1 MANLKNKKLFP
12 FRLSALAPI
21 SFGEGKGARVKQ
33 HDIKDCGAACL
44 ASIGNFYEVNLPIAR
59 IRQFANTDKRGT
71 NVLGIIEAAEKMGL
85 TAKGVKGGMD
95 SIDKIPLPAIAHV
108 VVKEQLHHYVVV
120 YKVKTSPNPSKG
132 GGEITVMDP
141 AFGKMETYTFEE
153 FKKIWSGVLILF
165 AKNDDFKSYNDKVS
179 PLKRFWQ
186 LIQPHKT
193 ILIQALVGAI
203 LFTVLGLCMSIYI
216 QKITDYVL
224 VEGNR
229 NLLNLLSVTM
239 IGVIVL
245 QAYLGSKKSIFVM
258 KTGQLID
265 AKLILGY
272 YKHLLHLPQRFFDTM
287 QIGEITSRINDAV
300 KIRSF
305 INEVAIEMIVNIFIV
320 LFSFTLMFTYYWK
333 LALVILLVIPF
344 YALIYF
350 ILDRFNKKVERKIME
365 NAADLQTQLVESVT
379 HIRTVKEFGIEEF
392 SNVKTEN
399 KFIKLLFS
407 TYKSGLNGVFA
418 GTSTQFLAS
427 IFTVILMWIGS
438 GYVIDRA
445 ITPGELFSFYAL
457 IGYFTSPVASLI
469 GMNKTAQNA
478 LIAADRLFEIMD
490 LEREET
496 ENKIELRKENVGD
509 IKFENVTFRYGS
521 RTEVFKSFNAIF
533 KKNQTT
539 AIVGESGSGKTTLI
553 SLLQNLYPIKEGKIY
568 IGDYDTQYIH
578 YQSLRNCIGVIPQQL
593 NLFSGNIIDN
603 IALGDSF
610 PNIQR
615 VIDLS
620 KQLGINEFVEKLPNG
635 FDTQIGE
642 NGAMLS
648 GGQKQRIAIARA
660 LYKNPEVLLMDEA
673 TSALDTHSERIVKQV
688 IDDFKVQGK
697 TVIVIAHRLSTIAN
711 ADTILVMDSG
721 NILEEGN
728 HHDLLSQK
736 GKYFDLWNKQSLGI

>member
-1 MANLKNKKLFP
+1 MASIK
-12 FRLSALAPI
+12 I
-21 SFGEGKGARVKQ
+21 KQ

-44 ASIGNFYEVNLPIAR
+44 ASVGNHFKVNLPIAR

-71 NVLGIIEAAEKMGL
+71 NVLGILEGAEKMGF
-85 TAKGVKGGMD
+85 TAKGVKGALD
-95 SIDKIPLPAIAHV
+95 ALDKIPLPAIAHIV
-108 VVKEQLHHYVVV
+108 TKEQLQHYVVI
-120 YKVKTSPNPSKG
+120 YKVEKSK
-132 GGEITVMDP
+132 ITVMDP
-141 AFGKMETYTFEE
+141 GPGKLELYTFEE
-153 FKKIWSGVLILF
+153 FQKIWSGVLILF
-165 AKNDDFKSYNDKVS
+165 APNDDFKTVNEKIS
-179 PLKRFWQ
+179 PLKRFWN

-193 ILIQALVGAI
+193 ILLQALVGAI
-203 LFTVLGLCMSIYI
+203 LFTILGLTMSVYI

-224 VEGNR
+224 VDGNR
-229 NLLNLLSVTM
+229 NLLNLLSFSM
-239 IGVIVL
+239 IGIILL
-245 QAYLGSKKSIFVM
+245 QAYIGSKKSIFVM

-320 LFSFTLMFTYYWK
+320 IFSFVLMFTYYWK

-344 YALIYF
+344 YTAIYF
-350 ILDRFNKKVERKIME
+350 ILNKFNKKVERNIME
-365 NAADLQTQLVESVT
+365 NAAELQTQLVESIT
-379 HIRTVKEFGIEEF
+379 HVRTVKEFGIEEF
-392 SNVKTEN
+392 SNLKTEN
-399 KFIKLLFS
+399 KFVKLLFT
-407 TYKSGLNGVFA
+407 TYKSGLNGIFA

-427 IFTVILMWIGS
+427 GFTVVLMWIGS

-469 GMNKTAQNA
+469 NMNKTAQNA

-496 ENKIELRKENVGD
+496 ENKIELQKENLGD
-509 IKFENVTFRYGS
+509 IRFENVSFRYGS
-521 RTEVFKSFNAIF
+521 RLEVFKNFNAIF

-568 IGDYDTQYIH
+568 IGEYDTKFVH
-578 YQSLRNCIGVIPQQL
+578 YQSLRKVVGVIPQQL
-593 NLFSGNIIDN
+593 NLFSGNIIEN

-610 PNIQR
+610 PDIQR
-615 VIDLS
+615 ILDLS
-620 KQLGINEFVEKLPNG
+620 KQLGITDFVEKLPHG
-635 FDTQIGE
+635 FETQIGE

-660 LYKNPEVLLMDEA
+660 LYKNPEILLMDEA
-673 TSALDTHSERIVKQV
+673 TSSLDTSSEMIVKQT
-688 IDDFKVQGK
+688 IDNFKKQGK
-697 TVIVIAHRLSTIAN
+697 TIIIIAHRLSTIAN
-711 ADTILVMDSG
+711 ADTILVMKSGVIVESG
-721 NILEEGN
+721 N
-728 HHDLLSQK
+728 HFDLLDKESE
-736 GKYFDLWNKQSLGI
+736 YYNLWYKQHLV

>member
-1 MANLKNKKLFP
+1 MKSIK
-12 FRLSALAPI
+12 I
-21 SFGEGKGARVKQ
+21 KQ
-33 HDIKDCGAACL
+33 HDIKDCGVACL
-44 ASIGNFYEVNLPIAR
+44 ASIGNHYSVNLPIAR
-59 IRQFANTDKRGT
+59 IRQYANTDKRGT
-71 NVLGIIEAAEKMGL
+71 NVLGVIEAAEKMGF

-95 SIDKIPLPAIAHV
+95 SIDKIPLPAIAHLM
-108 VVKEQLHHYVVV
+108 VKEQLHHYLVV
-120 YKVKTSPNPSKG
+120 YKVDSVLEQSKINNLKSK
-132 GGEITVMDP
+132 ITVMDP

-153 FKKIWSGVLILF
+153 FHKTWSGVLILF
-165 AKNDDFKSYNDKVS
+165 AQNEDFRTYNEKVS
-179 PLKRFWQ
+179 PIRRFWH
-186 LIQPHKT
+186 LVKPHKT

-203 LFTVLGLCMSIYI
+203 IFAVLGLAMSIYI

-229 NLLNLLSVTM
+229 NLLNLLSVSMFIIIT
-239 IGVIVL
+239 L
-245 QAYLGSKKSIFVM
+245 QAYIGSKKSVFVM

-287 QIGEITSRINDAV
+287 QIGEITSRISDAV

-305 INEVAIEMIVNIFIV
+305 INEVAIEMLVNVFIV
-320 LFSFTLMFTYYWK
+320 IFSFTLMFTYYWK
-333 LALVILLVIPF
+333 LALVIVLVIPF
-344 YALIYF
+344 YAAIYF
-350 ILDRFNKKVERKIME
+350 VLNKFNKKVERSIME
-365 NAADLQTQLVESVT
+365 NAAELETQLVESVT
-379 HIRTVKEFGIEEF
+379 HIRTVKEFGIEDY
-392 SNVKTEN
+392 SILKTEN
-399 KFIKLLFS
+399 RFVKLLFI
-407 TYKSGLNGVFA
+407 TYKSGLNSVFA

-427 IFTVILMWIGS
+427 IFTVVLMWIGS
-438 GYVIDRA
+438 GYVVDRT

-496 ENKIELRKENVGD
+496 ENKVELQRENIGD
-509 IKFENVTFRYGS
+509 IKFENVSFRYGS
-521 RTEVFKSFNAIF
+521 RTEVFKSFNALF
-533 KKNQTT
+533 KKNETT

-568 IGDYDTQYIH
+568 IGDYDSQFIH

-603 IALGDSF
+603 VALGDSF

-615 VIDLS
+615 ILDLS
-620 KQLGINEFVEKLPNG
+620 KQLGITEFVEKLPNG
-635 FDTQIGE
+635 FETQIGE

-660 LYKNPEVLLMDEA
+660 LYKNPAVLLMDEA
-673 TSALDTHSERIVKQV
+673 TSSLDTNAERIVKEV
-688 IDDFKVQGK
+688 IDSFKSQGK

-711 ADTILVMDSG
+711 ADTILVMENGTIVESG
-721 NILEEGN
+721 NHQE
-728 HHDLLSQK
+728 LLLLK
-736 GKYFDLWNKQSLGI
+736 GKYFDLWSKQGLL

>member
-1 MANLKNKKLFP
+1 MATKQIMASIK
-12 FRLSALAPI
+12 I
-21 SFGEGKGARVKQ
+21 KQ

-44 ASIGNFYEVNLPIAR
+44 ASIGNHYKVNLPIAR
-59 IRQFANTDKRGT
+59 IRQYANTDKRGT
-71 NVLGIIEAAEKMGL
+71 NVLGIIEAAAKMGFS
-85 TAKGVKGGMD
+85 AKGVKGGMD
-95 SIDKIPLPAIAHV
+95 AIDKIPLPAIAHV
-108 VVKEQLHHYVVV
+108 VVQEQLHHYVVI
-120 YKVKTSPNPSKG
+120 YKVSKDKI
-132 GGEITVMDP
+132 EVMDP
-141 AFGKMETYTFEE
+141 AYGKIETHTFEKFQE
-153 FKKIWSGVLILF
+153 MWSGVLILF
-165 AKNDDFKSYNDKVS
+165 APNDDFVTYNDKTAPVM
-179 PLKRFWQ
+179 RFWH

-203 LFTVLGLCMSIYI
+203 LFTVLGLAMSIYI

-229 NLLNLLSVTM
+229 NLLNLLSISM
-239 IGVIVL
+239 IAIILL
-245 QAYLGSKKSIFVM
+245 QAYIGSKKSIFVM

-287 QIGEITSRINDAV
+287 QVGEITSRIGDAV

-305 INEVAIEMIVNIFIV
+305 INEVAIDMIVNIFIV
-320 LFSFTLMFTYYWK
+320 IFSFTLMFTYYWK

-344 YALIYF
+344 YATIYF
-350 ILDRFNKKVERKIME
+350 ILNKFNKKVERTIME
-365 NAADLQTQLVESVT
+365 NAAELQTQLVESVT
-379 HIRTVKEFGIEEF
+379 HVRTVKEFGIEEF
-392 SNVKTEN
+392 SNLKTEN
-399 KFIKLLFS
+399 KFVKLLFS
-407 TYKSGLNGVFA
+407 GYKSGLNSVFA
-418 GTSTQFLAS
+418 GTSTEFLAS
-427 IFTVILMWIGS
+427 VFTVILMWIGS

-496 ENKIELRKENVGD
+496 ENKVALQRENIGD
-509 IKFENVTFRYGS
+509 IKFEKVTFRYGS
-521 RTEVFKSFNAIF
+521 RTEVFKDFNAVF

-568 IGDYDTQYIH
+568 IGEYDSQFIH

-610 PNIQR
+610 PDMQR
-615 VIDLS
+615 ILDLS
-620 KQLGINEFVEKLPNG
+620 KQLGITEFVEKLPNG
-635 FDTQIGE
+635 FGTQIGE

-648 GGQKQRIAIARA
+648 GGQKQRLAIARA

-673 TSALDTHSERIVKQV
+673 TSSLDTNAEQIVKRV
-688 IDDFKVQGK
+688 IDDFKAQGK
-697 TVIVIAHRLSTIAN
+697 TIIVIAHRLSTIAN
-711 ADTILVMDSG
+711 ADTILVMENG
-721 NILEEGN
+721 TIVETGN
-728 HHDLLSQK
+728 HSFLLEQK
-736 GKYFDLWNKQSLGI
+736 GKYYDLWNKQGLG

>member
-1 MANLKNKKLFP
+1 MASIK
-12 FRLSALAPI
+12 I
-21 SFGEGKGARVKQ
+21 KQ

-44 ASIGNFYEVNLPIAR
+44 ASIGNHYKVNLPIAR
-59 IRQFANTDKRGT
+59 IRQYANTDKRGT
-71 NVLGIIEAAEKMGL
+71 NVLGIIEAAEKMGF
-85 TAKGVKGGMD
+85 TAKGVKGGLD
-95 SIDKIPLPAIAHV
+95 SIGKIPLPAIAHIV
-108 VVKEQLHHYVVV
+108 TKEQLHHYVVI
-120 YKVKTSPNPSKG
+120 YKVEKSK
-132 GGEITVMDP
+132 ITVMDP
-141 AFGKMETYTFEE
+141 GFGKMEVYAFED
-153 FKKIWSGVLILF
+153 FQKVWSGVLILF
-165 AKNDDFKSYNDKVS
+165 APNDDFKITNEKTSAIR
-179 PLKRFWQ
+179 RFWG
-186 LIQPHKT
+186 LVQPHKI

-203 LFTVLGLCMSIYI
+203 VFTVLGLAMSIYI

-224 VEGNR
+224 VDGNR
-229 NLLNLLSVTM
+229 NLLNLLSVSM
-239 IGVIVL
+239 IVIILL
-245 QAYLGSKKSIFVM
+245 QAYIGSKKSIFVM

-305 INEVAIEMIVNIFIV
+305 INEVAIEMIVNVFIV

-344 YALIYF
+344 YGSIYF
-350 ILDRFNKKVERKIME
+350 LMNRFNKKVERNIME
-365 NAADLQTQLVESVT
+365 NAAELQTQLVESIT
-379 HIRTVKEFGIEEF
+379 HVRTVKEFGIEEF
-392 SNVKTEN
+392 SNLKTEN
-399 KFIKLLFS
+399 KFVKLLFT
-407 TYKSGLNGVFA
+407 TYKSGLNGIFA
-418 GTSTQFLAS
+418 NTSTQFLAS
-427 IFTVILMWIGS
+427 AFTVVLMWIGS

-496 ENKIELRKENVGD
+496 ENKVELQKGIIGD
-509 IKFENVTFRYGS
+509 IKFENVSFRYGS
-521 RTEVFKSFNAIF
+521 RVEVFKNFNAIF
-533 KKNQTT
+533 KKNETT

-568 IGDYDTQYIH
+568 VGDYDIQFVH
-578 YQSLRNCIGVIPQQL
+578 YKSLRQYIGVIPQQL

-603 IALGDSF
+603 IAVGDSF

-615 VIDLS
+615 ILDLS
-620 KQLGINEFVEKLPNG
+620 KQLGITDFVEKLPNG
-635 FDTQIGE
+635 FETQIGE

-660 LYKNPEVLLMDEA
+660 LYKNPEILLMDEA
-673 TSALDTHSERIVKQV
+673 TASLDTNSEKVVKEV
-688 IDDFKVQGK
+688 IDDFKLQGK
-697 TVIVIAHRLSTIAN
+697 TIIVIAHRLSTIAN
-711 ADTILVMDSG
+711 ADTILVMKNGAIVESG
-721 NILEEGN
+721 DHIN
-728 HHDLLSQK
+728 LLKHKSE
-736 GKYFDLWNKQSLGI
+736 YYNLWNKQNLL

>member
-1 MANLKNKKLFP
+1 MTSIK
-12 FRLSALAPI
+12 I
-21 SFGEGKGARVKQ
+21 KQ

-44 ASIGNFYEVNLPIAR
+44 ASIGNHFKVNLPIAK
-59 IRQFANTDKRGT
+59 IRQYANTDKRGT

-85 TAKGVKGGMD
+85 TAKGVKGGID
-95 SIDKIPLPAIAHV
+95 ALDKIPLPAIAHV
-108 VVKEQLHHYVVV
+108 VVKEQLHHYLVLR
-120 YKVKTSPNPSKG
+120 KVEKSKV
-132 GGEITVMDP
+132 ESQSKITVMDP
-141 AFGKMETYTFEE
+141 AYGKMETYTYEE
-153 FKKIWSGVLILF
+153 FKKIWSGVLVLF
-165 AKNDDFKSYNDKVS
+165 APNDNFKTYNEKIS
-179 PLKRFWQ
+179 PIKRFWH
-186 LIQPHKT
+186 LVQPHKT
-193 ILIQALVGAI
+193 ILIQALIGAI
-203 LFTVLGLCMSIYI
+203 IFTVLGLAMSIYI

-229 NLLNLLSVTM
+229 NLLNLLSISM
-239 IGVIVL
+239 IAIILL
-245 QAYLGSKKSIFVM
+245 QAYIGSKKSVFVM

-305 INEVAIEMIVNIFIV
+305 INETAIDMIVNIFIV
-320 LFSFTLMFTYYWK
+320 IFSFTLMFTYYWK

-344 YALIYF
+344 YAVIYF
-350 ILDRFNKKVERKIME
+350 TLNVFNRKVERSIME
-365 NAADLQTQLVESVT
+365 NAAELQTQLVESVT
-379 HIRTVKEFGIEEF
+379 HIRTVKEFGIEDF
-392 SNVKTEN
+392 SNFKTEN
-399 KFIKLLFS
+399 KFVKLLFT
-407 TYKSGLNGVFA
+407 TYKSGLNSVFA

-427 IFTVILMWIGS
+427 VFTVILMWIGS

-496 ENKIELRKENVGD
+496 QNKVKLQKEDIGE
-509 IKFENVTFRYGS
+509 IKFENVSFCYGS
-521 RTEVFKSFNAIF
+521 RTEVFKNFNAVF
-533 KKNQTT
+533 KKNETT

-568 IGDYDTQYIH
+568 IGDYDSKFIH
-578 YQSLRNCIGVIPQQL
+578 YESLRSSIGVIPQQL
-593 NLFSGNIIDN
+593 NLFSGNIIEN

-610 PNIQR
+610 PNIKR
-615 VIDLS
+615 ILDLS
-620 KQLGINEFVEKLPNG
+620 KQLGISEFVEKLPNG
-635 FDTQIGE
+635 FETQIGE

-660 LYKNPEVLLMDEA
+660 LYKNPEILLMDEA
-673 TSALDTHSERIVKQV
+673 TSSLDTNAERIVKKV
-688 IDDFKVQGK
+688 IDDFKSEGK

-711 ADTILVMDSG
+711 ADTILVMENG
-721 NILEEGN
+721 TIIETGN
-728 HHDLLSQK
+728 HAYLLQQK
-736 GKYFDLWNKQSLGI
+736 GKYYDLWDKQGLQ